1 MSAFLRFVQKKH
13 SYVSFYKTRYV
24 RVASVQMCVS
34 ILIVAGVSLLIK
46 LNGDV
51 DSNEDDNDDNSDNS
65 DDYDDDNDADDDDDH
80 DDTGEQSGSVQLW
93 TKSSDQSKQ

>member
-1 MSAFLRFVQKKH
+1 M
-13 SYVSFYKTRYV
+13 
-24 RVASVQMCVS
+24 
-34 ILIVAGVSLLIK
+34 IK

-80 DDTGEQSGSVQLW
+80 YDTGEQSRGVQLW
-93 TKSSDQSKQ
+93 TKSSDQSKQQGL